1 MQFRERV
8 LICLVILVSQYFFI
22 VLLTEPWDLQVKAE
36 ITFVLLFSLDGKKDT
51 ISKVIHLTYIK

>member
-8 LICLVILVSQYFFI
+8 LTCLVILVSQYFFI

-36 ITFVLLFSLDGKKDT
+36 ITFVLLFSLDGKKILSVKSFT
-51 ISKVIHLTYIK
+51 